1 MATTTPTNAGALVVA
16 LDQIHVPGNVRALD
30 QAHVDALAGS
40 IALQGLLVP
49 VIVAAATDE
58 LAAEGWRY
66 QLIAGFHRYAAVAK
80 LGHGGID
87 AIVRDVDSVDSDRAV
102 ENIARKA
109 LNAYEPGGI
118 ALDASFGR
126 SDDAIASEFGR
137 FRASR
142 LGC

>member
-80 LGHGGID
+80 LRHGAID
-87 AIVRDVDSVDSDRAV
+87 AIVRDVDRVDSDS
-102 ENIARKA
+102 
-109 LNAYEPGGI
+109 YG
-118 ALDASFGR
+118 
-126 SDDAIASEFGR
+126 
-137 FRASR
+137 
-142 LGC
+142 

>member
-80 LGHGGID
+80 LGR
-87 AIVRDVDSVDSDRAV
+87 AIVEGRRINAIVSVAGGWVCWFWFRHARRWHSRL
-102 ENIARKA
+102 EIARC
-109 LNAYEPGGI
+109 
-118 ALDASFGR
+118 SMQ
-126 SDDAIASEFGR
+126 
-137 FRASR
+137 RAWSHER
-142 LGC
+142 RH